1 MQLFEIPII
10 KQTIN
15 MKKTLFFSL
24 LLLAASLSCNPDQLE
39 PEDYFFSCKVNT
51 VEFKKTGITTYAD
64 NLLEG
69 TLTLTFEEGDE
80 RILFI
85 INDYDEE
92 GIYTGTYMSYSKGV
106 TSYYADDAVV
116 TVTNINR
123 ENIQG
128 TFYGTADDLSG
139 IYSVVIT
146 EGEFRLKYD
155 K

>member
-69 TLTLTFEEGDE
+69 TLTLTFEKAGEVTITVPVKDAAEMGGEGMDGHNMGGME
-80 RILFI
+80 A
-85 INDYDEE
+85 
-92 GIYTGTYMSYSKGV
+92 TPTP
-106 TSYYADDAVV
+106 
-116 TVTNINR
+116 
-123 ENIQG
+123 
-128 TFYGTADDLSG
+128 
-139 IYSVVIT
+139 
-146 EGEFRLKYD
+146 
-155 K
+155 